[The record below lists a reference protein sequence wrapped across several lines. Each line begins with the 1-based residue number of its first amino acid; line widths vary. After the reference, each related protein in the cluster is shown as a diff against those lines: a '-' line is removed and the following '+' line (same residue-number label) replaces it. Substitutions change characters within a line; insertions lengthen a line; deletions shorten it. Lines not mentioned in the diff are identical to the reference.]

1 MCLLLGRGEPNVK
14 DEDVLAWLIQMTTY
28 VAAELQAR
36 KTPTSNA
43 GPRLHDTHTIN
54 REPEDFSRW
63 MGWRG
68 QEAQDEE
75 TAWPADMVRT
85 ERNERHMRA
94 FKKLREENEELW
106 KFLRSLRDELDRR
119 CRDR

>member
-1 MCLLLGRGEPNVK
+1 MK

-28 VAAELQAR
+28 VAGELRAR
-36 KTPTSNA
+36 KPTTNA
-43 GPRLHDTHTIN
+43 GPQLHDETIN
-54 REPEDFSRW
+54 WQPEGFSRW

-68 QEAQDEE
+68 EAEQQREID
-75 TAWPADMVRT
+75 WPPDMVRT
-85 ERNERHMRA
+85 ERNERHIRA

-119 CRDR
+119 CRER